1 MEESIIIAK
10 TVRRLYYGCSTW
22 ITKKKK
28 KKKKKSQT
36 ERRKK
41 GKFAAIHEV
50 FEDVVKIFPT
60 VIASDEWNTI
70 DETQKAIFLFVVST
84 KTSQKIWNKKFQSL
98 KTVNVPY

>member
-1 MEESIIIAK
+1 MLS
-10 TVRRLYYGCSTW
+10 LDH
-22 ITKKKK
+22 KKKARLKEK
-28 KKKKKSQT
+28 K
-36 ERRKK
+36 RD
-41 GKFAAIHEV
+41 KFAAIHEV